1 MHNSLLTLIKKEDDV
16 IRHIEVLED
25 IIDRT
30 IKSRYEYLEKNPGA
44 SDCYAEYLIE
54 EREKL
59 KEVKH
64 ELATV
69 RADIRRYLFNAGIL
83 PSVLN

>member
-1 MHNSLLTLIKKEDDV
+1 MHNSLLTLIKKEDGLVLDV
-16 IRHIEVLED
+16 EVIEK
-25 IIDRT
+25 IINDN
-30 IKSRYEYLEKNPGA
+30 SRDEHFEKM
-44 SDCYAEYLIE
+44 
-54 EREKL
+54 L
-59 KEVKH
+59 KDKKH